1 MTIPTEERG
10 TGSNQ
15 YTFFVC
21 NKVSLEAL
29 ESAKW
34 RSRVEILRQSSGA
47 NKIVQ
52 AGDDWVRLPDVTPA
66 QISGAR
72 KIRKMFTGKLDQPI
86 CSYPP
91 FPGDESNYLR

>member
-1 MTIPTEERG
+1 MA
-10 TGSNQ
+10 
-15 YTFFVC
+15 V
-21 NKVSLEAL
+21 
-29 ESAKW
+29 ESPNSTRELKNGAK
-34 RSRVEILRQSSGA
+34 EF
-47 NKIVQ
+47 VQ

-91 FPGDESNYLR
+91 FPGDESNYLRLVL